1 MPVNA
6 KTVQGRRELNFATL
20 DDVLA
25 DATQLVAS
33 HNTATLGNWPLE
45 KLIAHLAMTFDGSID
60 GFNAEVPLVIRLIAR
75 LFKGSALKRKMS
87 PGIKLPAKVVPMA
100 FPEIHCPDE
109 ALELLR
115 KAIARS
121 KTEKMEAPH
130 PAFGKMTHD
139 EWLQLHLR
147 HCEMHLSFAV
157 IR

>member
-1 MPVNA
+1 
-6 KTVQGRRELNFATL
+6 
-20 DDVLA
+20 
-25 DATQLVAS
+25 
-33 HNTATLGNWPLE
+33 
-45 KLIAHLAMTFDGSID
+45 
-60 GFNAEVPLVIRLIAR
+60 VPLVIRLIAR

-87 PGIKLPAKVVPMA
+87 PGIKLPAKVEPMA
-100 FPEIHCPDE
+100 FPEIHCADE